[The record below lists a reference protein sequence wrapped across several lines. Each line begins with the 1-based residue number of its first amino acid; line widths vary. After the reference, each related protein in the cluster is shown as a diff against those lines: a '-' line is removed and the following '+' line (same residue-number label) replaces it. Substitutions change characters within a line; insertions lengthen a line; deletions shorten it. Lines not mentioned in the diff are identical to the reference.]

1 MNDKWIHPPV
11 LPPLAHLLAAV
22 RSHRLS
28 WRNTNSSWARWM
40 DDGKKMEASGWGLW
54 NLSDE
59 KLTDL
64 DSVKRERE
72 REREREMKNLL
83 F

>member
-1 MNDKWIHPPV
+1 
-11 LPPLAHLLAAV
+11 
-22 RSHRLS
+22 
-28 WRNTNSSWARWM
+28 M

-72 REREREMKNLL
+72 REMKNLL

>member
-1 MNDKWIHPPV
+1 
-11 LPPLAHLLAAV
+11 
-22 RSHRLS
+22 
-28 WRNTNSSWARWM
+28 M

-64 DSVKRERE
+64 DSVKRRE
-72 REREREMKNLL
+72 RERDEELVVLRDFRGL
-83 F
+83 